1 MAVTGGADPDPDP
14 DPAGSLFSVP
24 ILQDDG
30 IKMASFLSSTEI
42 VPLYNM
48 GQYFLDRRYNPFNAN
63 KE

>member
-24 ILQDDG
+24 ILQDNG

-42 VPLYNM
+42 VYIIPI
-48 GQYFLDRRYNPFNAN
+48 
-63 KE
+63 